1 LVKNVTANLYKV
13 LISLYILQELQILK
27 FIPKVKTDEKRLVDD
42 VFTKHLKWF
51 SCRVVK
57 G

>member
-1 LVKNVTANLYKV
+1 MVKNVTANLYKV